1 MEQRLGIITRN
12 VTTTLQSIDLAK
24 IFGTREV
31 VVMNQDPDN
40 NIFFQPNPNNP
51 NVPTAEE
58 EITITDLDSNANWF
72 KVAIEGDIAKFAV
85 GDLVRITDTDGVAYD
100 TLVEAVDVDTTKIT
114 LKVIEGHTLAG
125 TDTLTVLCYKL
136 PNVPFIVRSSD
147 YATSKFLVKHKDNTA
162 IDLYQLSFIDSSIY
176 ASNKAP
182 FFFDK

>member
-51 NVPTAEE
+51 NVQTAEE
-58 EITITDLDSNANWF
+58 EINPSGVVQDSNIYE
-72 KVAIEGDIAKFAV
+72 IEDTDISKFAV
-85 GDLVRITDTDGVAYD
+85 GDLIRITTTLGAVYDAQIIAVDSTSTTKTIEINPVSGLGVADDD
-100 TLVEAVDVDTTKIT
+100 TI
-114 LKVIEGHTLAG
+114 
-125 TDTLTVLCYKL
+125 TVLCYKL

-147 YATSKFLVKHKDNTA
+147 YAESKFLVKHKDNTA
-162 IDLYQLSFIDSSIY
+162 TDLYQLSFIDSSIY
-176 ASNKAP
+176 ASNKAS
-182 FFFDK
+182 FFFK